1 MRNKGKIMTKAF
13 LIVSLFGSALLYAQD
28 PDRVTVPFSDPAR
41 PHTLKAHL
49 LNGGITV
56 KGYDGKDAIIEARP
70 RGPERE
76 RHARRRDPENIQ
88 GLKRID
94 NKNTGLTVEEQD
106 NVISV
111 GTGSM
116 GNTIDLMIQVPVNT
130 SLKLNTLNSGAIVVE
145 NINGEIEVND
155 LNGPVTIT
163 NVSGSVIAHSLNSKV
178 TAVLNKVTPDK
189 AMSFTSMNGNIDVTL
204 PADMKAKVKMKTDN
218 GEIYS
223 DFDIR
228 MDANVKPVIEDSR
241 SKGGKY
247 RVKIEHTMTGTI
259 NGGGPEIQFQTF
271 NGNIYIRK
279 AK

>member
-1 MRNKGKIMTKAF
+1 MTKGC
-13 LIVSLFGSALLYAQD
+13 LILSLLSSALLYSQD
-28 PDRVTVPFSDPAR
+28 PDRVTVPFSDPSR

-56 KGYDGKDAIIEARP
+56 KGYDGKDAIIEAKP
-70 RGPERE
+70 RGPVRE
-76 RHARRRDPENIQ
+76 RHRRHEPENIQ

-111 GTGSM
+111 GTGM
-116 GNTIDLMIQVPVNT
+116 GNSVDLTIQVPVNT
-130 SLKLNTLNSGAIVVE
+130 SLKLNTVNAGAIVVE
-145 NINGEIEVND
+145 NVNGEIEVND

-178 TAVLNKVTPDK
+178 TATLNKVTPDK
-189 AMSFTSMNGNIDVTL
+189 PMSFTSMNGNIDVTL
-204 PADMKAKVKMKTDN
+204 PPDVKAKVKMKTDN

-228 MDANVKPVIEDSR
+228 MEANAKPVVEDAR
-241 SKGGKY
+241 SKGGRY
-247 RVKIEHTMTGTI
+247 RVKIEHAMVGTI